1 MALLEVCCGNLESVD
16 AAVLGGARRIEL
28 CANLELDGLTPPID
42 WLRAVKV
49 RYPELT
55 VHVLIRSRAG
65 DFCYAPE
72 EVDTMVRQAE
82 EALAARELIK
92 GRVLEASLL
101 TAREA
106 CEQLAEA
113 TGAEGIQSIGSRFV
127 LYRPD
132 PKEPKYIL
140 PKA

>member
-1 MALLEVCCGNLESVD
+1 MTGKQRAY
-16 AAVLGGARRIEL
+16 
-28 CANLELDGLTPPID
+28 
-42 WLRAVKV
+42 LRAQANGLDTILYVGTGGNTEAV
-49 RYPELT
+49 
-55 VHVLIRSRAG
+55 IRQ
-65 DFCYAPE
+65 
-72 EVDTMVRQAE
+72 TE
-82 EALAARELIK
+82 EALTARELIK

-113 TGAEGIQSIGSRFV
+113 TGAEGIQTVGSRFV

-132 PKEPKYIL
+132 PKEPKYVL

>member
-1 MALLEVCCGNLESVD
+1 MTGKQRAYLRGQAICLETILYVGK
-16 AAVLGGARRIEL
+16 GGITE
-28 CANLELDGLTPPID
+28 
-42 WLRAVKV
+42 
-49 RYPELT
+49 T
-55 VHVLIRSRAG
+55 VIQQ
-65 DFCYAPE
+65 
-72 EVDTMVRQAE
+72 TN
-82 EALAARELIK
+82 EALTARELIK
-92 GRVLEASLL
+92 GRVLEASPL

-113 TGAEGIQSIGSRFV
+113 TGAEGIQTIGSRFV

>member
-1 MALLEVCCGNLESVD
+1 MTGKQRAY
-16 AAVLGGARRIEL
+16 
-28 CANLELDGLTPPID
+28 
-42 WLRAVKV
+42 LRAQANGLETILYVGKGGITEAV
-49 RYPELT
+49 
-55 VHVLIRSRAG
+55 IRQ
-65 DFCYAPE
+65 
-72 EVDTMVRQAE
+72 TE

-106 CEQLAEA
+106 SEQLAEA
-113 TGAEGIQSIGSRFV
+113 TGAEGIQTIGSRFV

-132 PKEPKYIL
+132 PEEPKIIL

>member
-1 MALLEVCCGNLESVD
+1 MTGKQRAY
-16 AAVLGGARRIEL
+16 
-28 CANLELDGLTPPID
+28 
-42 WLRAVKV
+42 LRAQANGLDTILYVGKGGITEAV
-49 RYPELT
+49 
-55 VHVLIRSRAG
+55 IRQ
-65 DFCYAPE
+65 
-72 EVDTMVRQAE
+72 TE

-113 TGAEGIQSIGSRFV
+113 TGAEGIQTVGSRFV

-132 PKEPKYIL
+132 PKEPKYVL

>member
-1 MALLEVCCGNLESVD
+1 MTSKQRAYLKSLASKEDPVVQIGKE
-16 AAVLGGARRIEL
+16 
-28 CANLELDGLTPPID
+28 GLTQENT
-42 WLRAVKV
+42 A
-49 RYPELT
+49 
-55 VHVLIRSRAG
+55 A
-65 DFCYAPE
+65 
-72 EVDTMVRQAE
+72 MQ
-82 EALAARELIK
+82 EALTARELIK

-113 TGAEGIQSIGSRFV
+113 TGAEGIQTVGSRFV

-132 PKEPKYIL
+132 PKEPKYVL

>member
-1 MALLEVCCGNLESVD
+1 MTGKQRAY
-16 AAVLGGARRIEL
+16 
-28 CANLELDGLTPPID
+28 
-42 WLRAVKV
+42 LRAQANGLDTILYVGKGGITEAV
-49 RYPELT
+49 
-55 VHVLIRSRAG
+55 IRQ
-65 DFCYAPE
+65 
-72 EVDTMVRQAE
+72 TE
-82 EALAARELIK
+82 EALTARELIN

-113 TGAEGIQSIGSRFV
+113 TGAEGIQTVGSRFV

-132 PKEPKYIL
+132 PKEPKYVL